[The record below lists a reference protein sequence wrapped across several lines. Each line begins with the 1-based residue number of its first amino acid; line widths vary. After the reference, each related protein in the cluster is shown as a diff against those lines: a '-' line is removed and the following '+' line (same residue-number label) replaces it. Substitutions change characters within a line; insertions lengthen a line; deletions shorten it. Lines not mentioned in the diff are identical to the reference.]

1 MDAVMACAFGRVSR
15 RSVGVGA
22 EDGSRYRST
31 PVATG
36 ARVALGGHAHLSEF
50 EESGE
55 RAPGSDMNVDGS
67 VTAVLDCFEDG
78 AETRGVDE

>member
-1 MDAVMACAFGRVSR
+1 MATR
-15 RSVGVGA
+15 RSRK
-22 EDGSRYRST
+22 SRLDVVT
-31 PVATG
+31 TI
-36 ARVALGGHAHLSEF
+36 
-50 EESGE
+50 ESPHFAQQ